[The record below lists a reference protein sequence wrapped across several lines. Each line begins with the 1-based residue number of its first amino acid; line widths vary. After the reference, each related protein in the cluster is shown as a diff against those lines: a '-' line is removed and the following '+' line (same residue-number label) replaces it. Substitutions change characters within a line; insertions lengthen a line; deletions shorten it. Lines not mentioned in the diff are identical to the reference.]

1 MEQLGKDIEKI
12 IKAGI
17 GAVSTGVEKSA
28 VAIEKLAQKGEP
40 LFNQAKSTVCEAA
53 GKLKK
58 AVDDSNIPENISMLF
73 GGKVTVETLI
83 SALRQ
88 FSKEELD
95 LVKAAI
101 DDMYESASE
110 KAKVCGCQQPENDAD
125 AQTQCCPCCTCDE
138 PQNDPQETE
147 EPAGESADVQE

>member
-28 VAIEKLAQKGEP
+28 EAIEKLAQKGEP

-73 GGKVTVETLI
+73 GGKVTVETLTN
-83 SALRQ
+83 ALRQ
-88 FSKEELD
+88 FTREELD
-95 LVKAAI
+95 QVKAAI
-101 DDMYESASE
+101 DDMYESAPE
-110 KAKVCGCQQPENDAD
+110 KAEACDCGCQQEEDAP
-125 AQTQCCPCCTCDE
+125 CCPCCECGNEESDPKECAAASENADE
-138 PQNDPQETE
+138 QE
-147 EPAGESADVQE
+147 

>member
-1 MEQLGKDIEKI
+1 MEQIGKDIEKF

-28 VAIEKLAQKGEP
+28 EAIEKLAQKGEP

-73 GGKVTVETLI
+73 GGKVTVDTLI
-83 SALRQ
+83 SALKQ

-95 LVKAAI
+95 QVKAAI
-101 DDMYESASE
+101 GDMYESAPE
-110 KAKVCGCQQPENDAD
+110 KSVE
-125 AQTQCCPCCTCDE
+125 CDC
-138 PQNDPQETE
+138 NCRRTE
-147 EPAGESADVQE
+147 EAPCDCECGNEHEEPKEESARNQDTAE